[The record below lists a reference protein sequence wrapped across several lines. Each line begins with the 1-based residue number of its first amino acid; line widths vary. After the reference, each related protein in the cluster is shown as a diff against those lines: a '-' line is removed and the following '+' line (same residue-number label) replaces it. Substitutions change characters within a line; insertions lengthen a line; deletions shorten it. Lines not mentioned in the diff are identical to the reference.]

1 MLMEE
6 DETDKRV
13 ICNHKKKTRKV
24 SFCEKNNK
32 IYRILLLM
40 SHLLLTFANHIGKY
54 IVNVCQWQRQTN
66 ISDEI

>member
-1 MLMEE
+1 MLMGE

-13 ICNHKKKTRKV
+13 ICNHKKTRKV

-40 SHLLLTFANHIGKY
+40 SHLLLTFANHM
-54 IVNVCQWQRQTN
+54 WQIHSQCMPVATTN
-66 ISDEI
+66 KHQ

>member
-1 MLMEE
+1 MLMGE

-13 ICNHKKKTRKV
+13 ICNHKKTRKV